1 MIKQVLWLL
10 SLLMTHFVYANDILC
25 KDIKDQD
32 VYHIQTTIMKSDP
45 RTLKPATTNIPI
57 TFTFRVITKKVFTG
71 TIYYL
76 FNTNLTMQLPHN
88 MTIPLV
94 ILINNC
100 INSLEE
106 TMINYKQFVVFFTG
120 VYYAIYPIDEKL
132 EFIIQRRWN
141 IPIERIEKTNILTL
155 VPNNSSTFQ
164 MVLPKTMFLNLISD
178 NTINFFYYNSL
189 RTDYFII
196 KERFLKYLPEKN
208 DNDLKTINK
217 KSNGLFSYVLRFCNA
232 TKALQS
238 HTNDIGDISI
248 FDFCT
253 SEKKVKLFLMLLYD
267 KFNLVAT
274 SHEFADSLK
283 IMNETIESFKRSDI
297 SLESTSLDTH
307 NISDHQET
315 TYSNDVACDKIKEGD
330 VYDMSWHQGVIIED
344 EVPKF
349 LTFKVIPHK
358 VSKDTIYYLYNT
370 NIPPSYVKLGIPIVI
385 IVNKCINSLQD
396 SLINSNNKNGVS
408 FVVFSS
414 LLQNTEDITQVITYK
429 RRQVSF
435 TRYKNTPKIILV
447 SRSQVTRIDVSKIL
461 LSNLSSFN
469 AFNFFYYNSIKI
481 DNLNFQSIINKY
493 FSPEYKLEDVTK
505 MNTYS
510 KGILVYA
517 IKLCHDN
524 FSDKY
529 RRVQQ
534 VISYNSLFNFCISF
548 DIARLFLH
556 DLYNKFVE
564 NSKLTPTL
572 SVKVTVPDD
581 KNVTYYLEIMVE
593 TIRSFKTTHNLDRD
607 VNDKSKEDKG
617 VSSDT
622 YHGLTTRH
630 SSPYLS
636 EPFYDGNFHNTT
648 IDESQQSQFDMPS
661 PAKKARTDESEIS
674 DPNFPIGDID
684 GLDSD
689 LSHIFTESQQSQF
702 DMPTP
707 AKKARTDESEIS
719 NPNFPIGD
727 IDGLDSDLSHIS
739 TVNSN
744 PVIHSFEKT
753 NSFRISTT
761 HDLPLT
767 VDFLIGKMLDKFK
780 ATFFY
785 VTILTRPLVNIHYY
799 MIKVPVDKSN
809 EWYVILMHRTN
820 HIMQDMSKND
830 NYVYRVYAV
839 HNNWYLNLYGYF
851 IYHAHENK
859 AYIINVFN
867 HQSTMISSNIITSND
882 ELANTVIQ
890 SYLSNG
896 HVF

>member
-57 TFTFRVITKKVFTG
+57 TFTFRVITQKVFTG
-71 TIYYL
+71 IIYYL
-76 FNTNLTMQLPHN
+76 FNTNLTMQLPYN
-88 MTIPLV
+88 TTIPLV

-106 TMINYKQFVVFFTG
+106 TMIKYKQFVVFFSG
-120 VYYAIYPIDEKL
+120 LYYAIYPIDEKL

-155 VPNNSSTFQ
+155 VPNNSQTFQ

-217 KSNGLFSYVLRFCNA
+217 KSNGLFSYVLRFCNE
-232 TKALQS
+232 TKALQR

-349 LTFKVIPHK
+349 IPFKVIPHQ
-358 VSKDTIYYLYNT
+358 VSNDTIYYLYNT

-385 IVNKCINSLQD
+385 IVNKCIHSLQD
-396 SLINSNNKNGVS
+396 SLINSNNTNGVS

-414 LLQNTEDITQVITYK
+414 LLQHTEDRNEVKIFK
-429 RRQVSF
+429 RWYVSF
-435 TRYKNTPKIILV
+435 TRYKNTPNIILA
-447 SRSQVTRIDVSKIL
+447 SDRGQVARIDVTKIL

-481 DNLNFQSIINKY
+481 KISNLQSIINKY
-493 FSPEYKLEDVTK
+493 FYPEYKLEDVTK

-524 FSDKY
+524 FSGKY
-529 RRVQQ
+529 ARVQQ

-674 DPNFPIGDID
+674 D
-684 GLDSD
+684 
-689 LSHIFTESQQSQF
+689 
-702 DMPTP
+702 
-707 AKKARTDESEIS
+707 
-719 NPNFPIGD
+719 PNFPIGD

-896 HVF
+896 NVF